1 MTAKIEKN
9 QKRQGTFNGNLY
21 FCRQISILMPT
32 FEEILHKTDFSLE
45 EIKQLLAAEGENLRQ
60 LLDHAL
66 QVKLAHLDNHVHLRG
81 LIEYSNICTK
91 YCLYCGVRCK
101 NLKVDRYQLSDEEVI
116 ECAQLAHKLGYG
128 SVALQSG
135 ERNDKAFVDK
145 ITHLVQEIKKIDNG
159 SLGITLSLGEQTEET
174 YRRWFE
180 AGAHRYLLRIEASNE
195 DLYYKIHP
203 RDAKHDFRKRLDCID
218 SLLRVGFQTG
228 SGVMIGLPFQ
238 SLDDLANDLLF
249 FKKKDLAMVG
259 MGPFIPHPDTPLWEF
274 RDQIPSA
281 EKRMELT
288 LKMIATLRLMM
299 PEINMVAATA
309 NQTLDPRGREKAI
322 LAGAN
327 VIMPNLTP
335 NEFRENYL
343 IYPDKACVSDK
354 PDECHS
360 CLDIRLAAIGHK
372 VLYGAWGDSVAFMR
386 KKTQKQYPF
395 PK

>member
-1 MTAKIEKN
+1 M
-9 QKRQGTFNGNLY
+9 
-21 FCRQISILMPT
+21 SID
-32 FEEILHKTDFSLE
+32 EILNKTNLTCE
-45 EIKQLLAAEGENLRQ
+45 EIKQLLAAEGEDKKKLFDR
-60 LLDHAL
+60 AL
-66 QVKLAHLDNHVHLRG
+66 QVKLEHLDNYVHLRG

-101 NLKVDRYQLSDEEVI
+101 NLQVERYQLSDEEVI
-116 ECAQLAHKLGYG
+116 ECAKLAHKLGYG
-128 SVALQSG
+128 SVAIQSG
-135 ERNDKAFVDK
+135 ERSDKAFVDK
-145 ITHLVQEIKKIDNG
+145 ITHLVQEIKKINNG

-203 RDAKHDFRKRLDCID
+203 RDEKHDFKKRLDCID
-218 SLLRVGFQTG
+218 SLLKVGFQTG

-238 SLDDLANDLLF
+238 TLDDLASDLLF
-249 FKKKDLAMVG
+249 FKQKEVAMVG
-259 MGPFIPHPDTPLWEF
+259 MGPFIPHPDTPLWAYKG
-274 RDQIPSA
+274 QIPPA

-309 NQTLDPRGREKAI
+309 NQTLDPQGREKAI

-327 VIMPNLTP
+327 VMMPNLTP

-343 IYPDKACVSDK
+343 IYPDKANVKDK
-354 PDECHS
+354 PSQTQSKLDES
-360 CLDIRLAAIGHK
+360 LAAIGHK
-372 VLYGAWGDSVAFMR
+372 VLYNAWGDSVAFMR
-386 KKTQKQYPF
+386 KKALGQ
-395 PK
+395 